1 MLPVIDRA
9 SGQMVR
15 SFDDPDMLAQDM
27 AFGGNDD
34 PLRVR
39 PCAKIM
45 AAPGKN
51 TAVLDSVTAPLR
63 KYLDDAD
70 VTELVI
76 NIPGEVGIERRGGW
90 TWASE
95 PTLDFKNP
103 MALATAAAAYT
114 AQDVTRENPIV
125 STIFPT
131 GARVQIIV
139 PPVVPDET
147 VSITVRKPSTVT
159 LTLADVE
166 AAGLFKHTRIAQK
179 AVTSGERDLLAL
191 LQAGR
196 HVDFFKAA
204 VEARLN
210 ILISGATGSGKTT
223 LSKGLIQLIPP
234 NERLLTIEDTRE
246 LVVPHKNVVHMLY
259 AKDGQG
265 TANVTA
271 KHLLESA
278 LRMRPDRILL
288 QELRDGTAFFY
299 LRNVNSGHPG
309 SITTIHADSAEL
321 AFEQLTLLVKESEG
335 GSDLARDDIRALLK
349 MLVDVVV
356 QTKKVDGEFSVTE
369 IFYDPESRH
378 AACN

>member
-1 MLPVIDRA
+1 M
-9 SGQMVR
+9 
-15 SFDDPDMLAQDM
+15 
-27 AFGGNDD
+27 
-34 PLRVR
+34 
-39 PCAKIM
+39 
-45 AAPGKN
+45 
-51 TAVLDSVTAPLR
+51 
-63 KYLDDAD
+63 
-70 VTELVI
+70 
-76 NIPGEVGIERRGGW
+76 
-90 TWASE
+90 
-95 PTLDFKNP
+95 
-103 MALATAAAAYT
+103 
-114 AQDVTRENPIV
+114 
-125 STIFPT
+125 
-131 GARVQIIV
+131 
-139 PPVVPDET
+139 VPDET

-159 LTLADVE
+159 LTLADFE
-166 AAGLFKHTRIAQK
+166 ATGLFRHTRIAQK
-179 AVTSGERDLLAL
+179 AVTTGERDLLAL

-335 GSDLARDDIRALLK
+335 GSDLAREDFAGGSDNSFADIKKTITNVLGLWINPIVDAATSVSDFDLRDLRKRRMSIYLGVSPDELDRIAPLYNLLFQQLIDLNVRNLPDETTPVPVLVILDEFARLGRASVIASAFSYVAGYGIRLLPVIQSRSQYRDDECDSYGPDDRILARTGHRAESL
-349 MLVDVVV
+349 
-356 QTKKVDGEFSVTE
+356 
-369 IFYDPESRH
+369 DPRRAH
-378 AACN
+378 VADPG